1 MAMGQAAPDG
11 DLAIEIRLET
21 LVLGLGA
28 AGQVFAHDL
37 DGVPEAGAGGA
48 GEGVGFA
55 HDAEAAEA
63 DLLAEHVVAHFLALV
78 VGLGRG
84 FFARPFGEEGGGGRE
99 GGGGAAAPGGG
110 GLLLPARGP
119 EAGGSVEG
127 VGFGAAGRGLASGV
141 RPGAGFFERGRVVPG
156 RVDGYG
162 RDEVVHLLAGGRGED
177 FFVDGRG
184 GGDGVEGGAL
194 VQGGGEVVDCCLLW
208 QWVVGLFGGESS
220 FSGGVQLSAR
230 RRADELASLRVV
242 VLTVSFGV
250 RSSQRR
256 TKRTFCKLLEER
268 STSQPCPDL

>member
-21 LVLGLGA
+21 LVVGLGA

-37 DGVPEAGAGGA
+37 DGVAEAGAGGA

-99 GGGGAAAPGGG
+99 GGGGAAAPAGGG
-110 GLLLPARGP
+110 RGLLLPARGP

-141 RPGAGFFERGRVVPG
+141 GPGAGFFERGRVVPG

-194 VQGGGEVVDCCLLW
+194 VEGDGELVDC
-208 QWVVGLFGGESS
+208 
-220 FSGGVQLSAR
+220 
-230 RRADELASLRVV
+230 
-242 VLTVSFGV
+242 
-250 RSSQRR
+250 
-256 TKRTFCKLLEER
+256 
-268 STSQPCPDL
+268 